1 MNRNSIHHHKRG
13 IHAGFTLLESL
24 IAIGFITVAMTAML
38 EINRTLQRYDA
49 DSHRRFVN
57 TVTLENIVNHLETL
71 SHSDRISRVEEIA
84 TSYGATTT
92 INPFEQD
99 SQKAVQIT
107 LSLGEG
113 SGRKTTHF
121 WSFDQAK

>member
-1 MNRNSIHHHKRG
+1 MNRNSIHHHKRR

-71 SHSDRISRVEEIA
+71 SHSDRLSRVEAIA

-121 WSFDQAK
+121 WSFDQEK